1 MPGPGPADTGAGTA
15 GSGLG
20 VTADSGSC
28 TAPEY
33 LNLDRGKISASQEA
47 AVGFC

>member
-1 MPGPGPADTGAGTA
+1 MPAPEPADTGAGTA

-20 VTADSGSC
+20 VTADFGSC
-28 TAPEY
+28 TAPKN
-33 LNLDRGKISASQEA
+33 LNLDRGKISASQEV